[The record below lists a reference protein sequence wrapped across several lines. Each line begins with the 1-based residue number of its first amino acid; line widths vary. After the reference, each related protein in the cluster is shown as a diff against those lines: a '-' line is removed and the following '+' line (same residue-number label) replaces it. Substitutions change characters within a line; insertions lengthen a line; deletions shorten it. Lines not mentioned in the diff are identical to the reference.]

1 MVAELAIP
9 SHDMLT
15 SSHAGVVEKKGM
27 GAGKTGP
34 DLKDAVPE
42 DRAALTTLGVK
53 SCDSVSPPKSKFT
66 RLEITS

>member
-1 MVAELAIP
+1 MLRESITQKATQATRAAAEL
-9 SHDMLT
+9 
-15 SSHAGVVEKKGM
+15 EKKGM

-66 RLEITS
+66 RLAITS